1 MCPSSKQMDCIQSG
15 SADNINMT
23 FVCPWGKRMDVIQ
36 SGSACNM
43 NMTFMFPSS
52 KLVDSIQL
60 VSVDALGRQSP
71 RSQVC
76 HQLHKWF
83 SSCRRHCTSHSQI
96 LVPLSERILAVCLSV
111 CVRVCLCLCGCVAD
125 VKKPGAGR
133 HSQYYRKHG
142 NPNFG
147 GESICEISVTWCLV
161 RHCMV

>member
-1 MCPSSKQMDCIQSG
+1 
-15 SADNINMT
+15 
-23 FVCPWGKRMDVIQ
+23 MDVIQ

-111 CVRVCLCLCGCVAD
+111 CVRVCLCLCGCVSWLF
-125 VKKPGAGR
+125 V
-133 HSQYYRKHG
+133 SLYVYM
-142 NPNFG
+142 
-147 GESICEISVTWCLV
+147 SVSVCVAVYLCCLSL
-161 RHCMV
+161 CMCTCLSLSVWLCS